1 MREFLDITNKIKDNR
16 NGKVVTFDF
25 DHTIVKS
32 FLNKSVNGEEI
43 YQFGGVNHE
52 IIRRLK
58 SFKSSGTTVFIVT
71 SRHRHLE
78 ADESAVNPLLDQ
90 LKIEVD
96 GVFYTNGEPKA
107 QKLYEL
113 GSRLHYDDD
122 PEEHE
127 AIEAFKNLHPDFDI
141 AVKYPD
147 DLIKDTNDIAKGV
160 IFTADGKIIIGQRS
174 DSYEWD
180 APGGHI
186 MEGEEPS
193 YGFWREVKEE
203 LGFEV
208 QEVQYL
214 DTLEISWKGKDKLG
228 HYFFGRIDKTSDELE
243 GFIEL
248 QWEVA
253 DYFCGTY
260 EEVMEKMSGNATQ
273 NLINTM
279 QMIEMQ
285 KDLIESY
292 QPHSKNHA
300 VKKRRIVGLGGAKS
314 TGAKG
319 LKRVKN
325 FKRSKSAPA
334 GFGVLEEDEGE
345 KPQKKIKIKI
355 KSDLDEKK
363 KRKKK
368 RKGKK
373 PGPKKGSKK
382 RKSKKWGI
390 YGGSY
395 YDWSF
400 LDSGDSGGDGG
411 GGE

>member
-1 MREFLDITNKIKDNR
+1 
-16 NGKVVTFDF
+16 
-25 DHTIVKS
+25 
-32 FLNKSVNGEEI
+32 
-43 YQFGGVNHE
+43 
-52 IIRRLK
+52 
-58 SFKSSGTTVFIVT
+58 
-71 SRHRHLE
+71 
-78 ADESAVNPLLDQ
+78 
-90 LKIEVD
+90 
-96 GVFYTNGEPKA
+96 
-107 QKLYEL
+107 
-113 GSRLHYDDD
+113 
-122 PEEHE
+122 
-127 AIEAFKNLHPDFDI
+127 
-141 AVKYPD
+141 
-147 DLIKDTNDIAKGV
+147 
-160 IFTADGKIIIGQRS
+160 
-174 DSYEWD
+174 
-180 APGGHI
+180 

-373 PGPKKGSKK
+373 PGPKKGSKSESQK
-382 RKSKKWGI
+382 NGAFMVGPTTI
-390 YGGSY
+390 GA
-395 YDWSF
+395 F
-400 LDSGDSGGDGG
+400 
-411 GGE
+411 